1 MSLALLAALA
11 LASSSKYDV
20 FLGMPEKT
28 AQEVRGMVQTM
39 KTVQGADWTP
49 RVEATTSVS
58 RDTLVMW
65 SWPLK
70 GNHGIGLQLYAPNG
84 QFKTR
89 LEDSNIPAALAAV
102 CGNRYV
108 VGGGNTLRVWDARQN
123 YRLIVR
129 KTFPSL
135 SQFARLSC
143 TRNIL
148 TAEEGTS
155 YEVGPWRTVLRLKI
169 PSLLPAPGPI
179 ASSPQYD
186 LQLGLSA
193 LEWQAILANTLGK
206 VSVGYA
212 VTQKLSTASGDTL
225 VRWSSTPGLDPK
237 GPNGLGVQVYG
248 PDGIFRQWLPDAA
261 RIDRAFVL
269 CGPYLV
275 GGDNTLRVW
284 DAGQNYTV
292 VSRRTVPDLSP
303 FARLKCGHGT
313 VTVENMALLNS
324 SKVAQVFRFNLPAL
338 TPMR

>member
-206 VSVGYA
+206 VSVCYA

-237 GPNGLGVQVYG
+237 GRMGWACRCTARMASFANGFRTRPGSTAPSCCVGLIWWAETIRSGSGMLGKIIRWS
-248 PDGIFRQWLPDAA
+248 P
-261 RIDRAFVL
+261 
-269 CGPYLV
+269 
-275 GGDNTLRVW
+275 
-284 DAGQNYTV
+284 AGLFPI
-292 VSRRTVPDLSP
+292 SRRS
-303 FARLKCGHGT
+303 HG
-313 VTVENMALLNS
+313 
-324 SKVAQVFRFNLPAL
+324 
-338 TPMR
+338 